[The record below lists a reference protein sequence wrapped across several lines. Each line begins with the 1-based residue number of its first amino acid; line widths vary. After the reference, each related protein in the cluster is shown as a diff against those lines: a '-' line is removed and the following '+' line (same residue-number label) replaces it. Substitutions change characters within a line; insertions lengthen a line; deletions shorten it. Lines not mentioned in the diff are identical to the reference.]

1 MKNKLNQFFG
11 KFGKLLWVLGVAII
25 LTALVL
31 FTVGSTSNDFPVGA
45 RTGEAETSATTNVA
59 TTESKG
65 TTTATT
71 TTITTTTTQ
80 TTTTTTKIPTTVA
93 TTRPTTKATT
103 KATTATT
110 KTPTTAA
117 TTKATEPVSYSW
129 NGSVLTAEKGVN
141 YGPTGKETWYDLDMT
156 WVISYMR
163 QLGYTGDY
171 WIRDDGCKML
181 GSYIMCAANLDV
193 FPRGTLVESSLGTCI
208 VCDTGGFAAN
218 NPYQLD
224 IATDWS

>member
-1 MKNKLNQFFG
+1 M
-11 KFGKLLWVLGVAII
+11 
-25 LTALVL
+25 
-31 FTVGSTSNDFPVGA
+31 FTVGSTNNDSFVDA

-71 TTITTTTTQ
+71 ATTTTITTTTTQ
-80 TTTTTTKIPTTVA
+80 TTTTTIPTT
-93 TTRPTTKATT
+93 TTTKKPTQ
-103 KATTATT
+103 ATTA
-110 KTPTTAA
+110 PTTAA
-117 TTKATEPVSYSW
+117 TTQEVSYSW
-129 NGSVLTAEKGVN
+129 NGSVLTAEMGVN
-141 YGPTGKETWYDLDMT
+141 YGPTGKETWYDLDMS

-163 QLGYTGDY
+163 YLGYDGEY

-193 FPRGTLVESSLGTCI
+193 FPRGSLVESSLGTCI